1 MSARS
6 LILGLDASA
15 RRIGWA
21 LIDYD
26 SGQLIVIGCEHTPA
40 DDDLRTRRAAVKEIA
55 AHAYGRGD
63 VCAVFVE
70 DAYVGPS
77 RAGTIQHAA
86 AVGNV
91 EAFALER
98 WPQQL
103 VARIAAARWRSLL
116 GIAAHGKQPVI
127 EWAHKHADR
136 AMWTQ
141 DEADAFAIACAG
153 HCLLW
158 QAGGTTASP
167 YFTTTLKGKEAV

>member
-1 MSARS
+1 MTPRS

-21 LIDYD
+21 AICWETAELV
-26 SGQLIVIGCEHTPA
+26 SIGCEHTA
-40 DDDLRTRRAAVKEIA
+40 AGDDLRNRRNAIKEIA
-55 AHAYGRGD
+55 AQANSRGD

-70 DAYVGPS
+70 DAYAGPS
-77 RAGTIQHAA
+77 RAGTIQHAG

-103 VARIAAARWRSLL
+103 VARIAPATWRSTL
-116 GIAAHGKQPVI
+116 GLPASGKPPVI
-127 EWAHKHADR
+127 TWAQDKTGR

-141 DEADAFAIACAG
+141 DEADALAIATTG
-153 HCLLW
+153 HALIW
-158 QAGGTTASP
+158 QGGH
-167 YFTTTLKGKEAV
+167 E